1 MSKRFTVM
9 VIPENGEKAHRIK
22 VRRGTVGFVLTTCL
36 VFLGILSFFV
46 YSYFNFQIDAEELR
60 RLRLA
65 NAEQRHGLQQLATD
79 VELMREE
86 LAGLAESEARVL
98 QLADFDIEPK
108 AVPIAMGGIP
118 EQDSDLAIDEL
129 QKQISQLQVAIEL
142 RRKSQEDVR
151 SLLSDRVSVSR
162 ATPNGWP
169 TKGWI
174 TSYFGMRQA
183 PIGHGRR
190 FHEGIDIAANT
201 GTPIF
206 ATADG
211 VVARVEFSRSYGK
224 TVIIDHGYG
233 YRTLYAHNS
242 KNLAKRGMRI
252 KRGDKIA
259 EVGNTGVSTG
269 PHVHYEVQLNGVP
282 INPRKSL

>member
-1 MSKRFTVM
+1 VAKRFTVM
-9 VIPENGEKAHRIK
+9 IIPEDGEKTRRLK
-22 VRRGTVGFVLTTCL
+22 VRRGAVVLLSVASLICFGL
-36 VFLGILSFFV
+36 LSFFV
-46 YSYFNFQIDAEELR
+46 YSYLNLQIDTDELR
-60 RLRLA
+60 RLRLT
-65 NAEQRHGLQQLATD
+65 NAEQRQALQRLAVD
-79 VELMREE
+79 VDLMREE
-86 LAGLAESEARVL
+86 LAGLAESEARVW
-98 QLADFDIEPK
+98 QLAQFDTAPK

-118 EQDSDLAIDEL
+118 EQGATGAVDEI
-129 QKQISQLQVAIEL
+129 QRQISQLQVAIEL

-174 TSYFGMRQA
+174 TSYFGMRQI
-183 PIGHGRR
+183 PLGNGRR
-190 FHEGIDIAANT
+190 FHEGIDIAANI

-211 VVARVEFSRSYGK
+211 VVARVEYSRSYGK

-242 KNLAKRGMRI
+242 KNLVKRGMRV

-259 EVGNTGVSTG
+259 EVGNTGISTG
-269 PHVHYEVQLNGVP
+269 PHVHYELQLNGVP